1 MYQYPYIDITKI
13 QKSKLE
19 TLLRQISRTILGTPH
34 YAKSDRVQGTAI
46 LPNPDELTQI
56 HREAQFPRLKHPAQG
71 YALLRDLGYDI
82 SAPVAFEATRPPWAT
97 LNQITAEPVPR
108 HMDRAMGESLKHIPI
123 NLRPVTLEEWL
134 VDSSPDIMKTLLQ
147 HLQLLGLDLFR
158 GPHTAALSTERLTL
172 LCGASLDGRRR
183 VGSLAAVLDSPDV
196 VGWADAPGDTLRPAV
211 GFFSRW
217 ARVDDDGVTCYGGDA
232 SGRRTATRWRDDD
245 RRAAGRRTVAFASG
259 AEDSA
264 SASEPDRPLLNDVR
278 PNFRNIYHAGQ
289 KSEAKR
295 RHKFLQKPKLAEDVG
310 PDDFGSALFGSRV
323 SLRTL
328 APTAPDAASLHTTA
342 AAAATG
348 PPLVPFLPPR
358 SVLRGSF
365 GRYQGPLSQW
375 QIAADMYIDS
385 DIRKRG
391 RRKVVSHS
399 SGEAKA
405 PMAPVER
412 VERRQDRPPA
422 EPCPRRADVD
432 RELGLPRRRLVLKG
446 PLHATSYAHWYSRV
460 FSPASSSNEDC

>member
-1 MYQYPYIDITKI
+1 MKYDASAGT
-13 QKSKLE
+13 SFAGH
-19 TLLRQISRTILGTPH
+19 TRQH
-34 YAKSDRVQGTAI
+34 C
-46 LPNPDELTQI
+46 
-56 HREAQFPRLKHPAQG
+56 RLKDSLFSVVRRWTG
-71 YALLRDLGYDI
+71 D
-82 SAPVAFEATRPPWAT
+82 VAWA
-97 LNQITAEPVPR
+97 V
-108 HMDRAMGESLKHIPI
+108 
-123 NLRPVTLEEWL
+123 WL
-134 VDSSPDIMKTLLQ
+134 PFWT
-147 HLQLLGLDLFR
+147 
-158 GPHTAALSTERLTL
+158 P
-172 LCGASLDGRRR
+172 
-183 VGSLAAVLDSPDV
+183 PDV

-264 SASEPDRPLLNDVR
+264 SASEPDRPLLNMIISTLMVADGSFGHFSLSVGVCVVSDVLICNVHLTT
-278 PNFRNIYHAGQ
+278 PYLGLAVTLPIMKHDSWTLSKFRWRKEK
-289 KSEAKR
+289 KSEVSPRKDNSKAPEKTPQPTLVSQMDPGVDPTVVARYKR
-295 RHKFLQKPKLAEDVG
+295 NRYMDRKFLQKPKLAEDVG

-412 VERRQDRPPA
+412 VERRQDRPPGRA
-422 EPCPRRADVD
+422 LPSTRGRGPRARPAPAPACAQGTAARHVLRA
-432 RELGLPRRRLVLKG
+432 LVLEG
-446 PLHATSYAHWYSRV
+446 LQPSLFVQRGLLNV
-460 FSPASSSNEDC
+460 